1 MAPSAV
7 LSSDAPLLIDKPM
20 PLGPR
25 SIDASSKICT
35 IPEQQHLR
43 ILDEAF
49 GSDLHHGL
57 HNHVLCAKNGCK
69 SLSSSEKSRQ
79 LPLKPHV
86 FKHEWVDDDAAFC
99 RKSGVWWLALEEGK
113 GMFCCLCKKHNKTG
127 KDVKYASAPG
137 TRYRKVAVL
146 EHGNSEEHKQS
157 VGKELLQRASW
168 LQKEIDKTAEVADE
182 VLVQAFAAFYFTAKQ
197 EISNM
202 KVLPLIEFLTQYGL
216 QDMKYFTHRSERCR
230 QEIFLAI
237 GQALK
242 SQVVKAAAN
251 GRYFSLLSDEVSD
264 IAITEQLVTFVQ
276 YVSDAQ
282 VQTKFLSVQNLL
294 EHHSSAN
301 SDAIVD
307 MLTQEI
313 DNDKLQW
320 DHSQAW
326 HLMVLRYS
334 QAVRMELE

>member
-1 MAPSAV
+1 
-7 LSSDAPLLIDKPM
+7 
-20 PLGPR
+20 
-25 SIDASSKICT
+25 
-35 IPEQQHLR
+35 
-43 ILDEAF
+43 
-49 GSDLHHGL
+49 
-57 HNHVLCAKNGCK
+57 
-69 SLSSSEKSRQ
+69 
-79 LPLKPHV
+79 
-86 FKHEWVDDDAAFC
+86 
-99 RKSGVWWLALEEGK
+99 
-113 GMFCCLCKKHNKTG
+113 
-127 KDVKYASAPG
+127 
-137 TRYRKVAVL
+137 
-146 EHGNSEEHKQS
+146 
-157 VGKELLQRASW
+157 
-168 LQKEIDKTAEVADE
+168 
-182 VLVQAFAAFYFTAKQ
+182 
-197 EISNM
+197 M